1 MKSFMIYL
9 ENPLFLYGF
18 IACLILFVVVPI
30 FSSKGRRQMKAIK
43 LLTGL
48 LTISIA
54 LPINLYL
61 QYKVLRAINATEL
74 MMFLYW
80 INFPIIILFS
90 FIEKVIDKLVD

>member
-1 MKSFMIYL
+1 
-9 ENPLFLYGF
+9 
-18 IACLILFVVVPI
+18 
-30 FSSKGRRQMKAIK
+30 MKAIK

>member
-1 MKSFMIYL
+1 
-9 ENPLFLYGF
+9 
-18 IACLILFVVVPI
+18 
-30 FSSKGRRQMKAIK
+30 MKAIK

-74 MMFLYW
+74 MMFLYL